1 MADKAKKSAA
11 ETKPVKKAKADK
23 SDKTAKAQPNKVVKF
38 FKDLK
43 SEFKKV
49 VWPSRKT
56 VVTNTGVVLGTMVI
70 TGIGVFC
77 MDYVFALLFEK
88 LMGLMG

>member
-1 MADKAKKSAA
+1 MADKAEKKSAA
-11 ETKPVKKAKADK
+11 ETKPAKKTKADK
-23 SDKTAKAQPNKVVKF
+23 SEKAQPNKVVKF
-38 FKDLK
+38 FKDLR

-56 VVTNTGVVLGTMVI
+56 VVTNTGVVLGTMVV